1 MDDRFH
7 LAAGVRPSSGGPE
20 LEGSPMAD
28 VFADDTRREG
38 CPECERRRDRNRTVA
53 KVGCVLLVAVAAA
66 LAIKRYPAWAE
77 SIKVG
82 VIVLV
87 VVVTWLL
94 ARDGYDRS
102 S

>member
-1 MDDRFH
+1 
-7 LAAGVRPSSGGPE
+7 
-20 LEGSPMAD
+20 
-28 VFADDTRREG
+28 
-38 CPECERRRDRNRTVA
+38 
-53 KVGCVLLVAVAAA
+53 VLLVAVAAA